1 MAHASS
7 GRRTVAPTEHERDAA
22 RTADPDRGTDRA
34 AASERPPEAAERRR
48 FERARPIPADR
59 HE

>member
-1 MAHASS
+1 MAHGSS

-22 RTADPDRGTDRA
+22 RAADPARGTDRA
-34 AASERPPEAAERRR
+34 TTNERSTEAAERRR
-48 FERARPIPADR
+48 FERAHPMPADR